1 MRTLTW
7 EVFLLIT
14 KDMTITEIVS
24 KYPETVE
31 VFQEYGMGC
40 FG

>member
-1 MRTLTW
+1 M
-7 EVFLLIT
+7 LIT
-14 KDMTITEIVS
+14 KDMSITEIVS
-24 KYPETVE
+24 KYPQTVA

>member
-1 MRTLTW
+1 MRTLIW

-24 KYPETVE
+24 QYPETVG